1 MSLLAVGIGLL
12 SMGAAGAAGYWMLNV
27 NRRMIRL
34 LDMQTLLRESQG
46 THFHHLNLAAEGI
59 LHDVHAVQDTMNA
72 LRAIHPEIDASLT
85 VHHFLLKHEGE
96 GETVVDLG
104 QACEALRTLVQHQGI
119 DSNTRLN
126 PASTY
131 QKIVTRL
138 LLLLR
143 SQKRPHYTRKNR
155 VLRHFQWEVANRL
168 A

>member
-104 QACEALRTLVQHQGI
+104 QACEALRSLVQHQGI
-119 DSNTRLN
+119 D
-126 PASTY
+126 
-131 QKIVTRL
+131 
-138 LLLLR
+138 
-143 SQKRPHYTRKNR
+143 
-155 VLRHFQWEVANRL
+155 
-168 A
+168 